1 MLSDP
6 RPVVICYYFHY
17 LPGNWVWL
25 QFLCAV
31 KIWGDLP
38 YNSFLSYLKGC
49 CRKQCGA
56 LYLIKSCSTTTPIY
70 KSSLWWGLLAVG
82 EPILRSGGGPLW
94 WAARQCCYCTS
105 QARGYDGSNNARQIP
120 PQIPPISGRGAEPTH
135 GEWKRVILEQFPL
148 ILLPLDRWKSFT
160 CRDLVMLSV
169 RQILPET

>member
-1 MLSDP
+1 M
-6 RPVVICYYFHY
+6 C
-17 LPGNWVWL
+17 WVSFTL
-25 QFLCAV
+25 DN
-31 KIWGDLP
+31 IH
-38 YNSFLSYLKGC
+38 YNSFFDYWMGC
-49 CRKQCGA
+49 CRKVCGA
-56 LYLIKSCSTTTPIY
+56 SYLIKSCSTTTPIY

-82 EPILRSGGGPLW
+82 EPILRSAGGPVW

-160 CRDLVMLSV
+160 CRDLVVLSV
-169 RQILPET
+169 MQILLET

>member
-1 MLSDP
+1 M
-6 RPVVICYYFHY
+6 
-17 LPGNWVWL
+17 
-25 QFLCAV
+25 
-31 KIWGDLP
+31 
-38 YNSFLSYLKGC
+38 GC
-49 CRKQCGA
+49 CRKECGA
-56 LYLIKSCSTTTPIY
+56 SYLIKSCSTTTPIY

-148 ILLPLDRWKSFT
+148 ILLPYTRWKSFYFPRSS
-160 CRDLVMLSV
+160 CAQCHADLPWNIAQACGVGCPELTQCLSG
-169 RQILPET
+169 L